1 MAQSAILEVK
11 MRIVVVED
19 EIRIREGICNLLAK
33 LFPQHEVA
41 GSATNGK
48 EGLEL
53 IRKQCPDLVITDVK
67 MPVMDGLTMLSI
79 LNERK
84 IKCKAIVLSA
94 YTEFAFAQQAIR
106 WGVSEYLVKP
116 LVVNEFVQAI
126 KNTEMQLEEIQKQNS
141 ETLERFDNILLGI
154 IFGGIEVDEGL
165 LNFVENKHGIAQDT
179 KYSEVQ
185 VYLGKQYDAK
195 LEWVKHNLAA
205 FLSERKNLSYYL
217 LDIPKDKL
225 LLAVLYG
232 YEEASEIERWFQ
244 IGVISKIR
252 GTDAA
257 DCNYGWINADGMSE
271 LRTNYYK
278 LLQYMDWNITFGS
291 HIMISYPKIMNVQ
304 TTLCIYPI
312 DIENRLKAALCSYN
326 RSKVNKCMKH
336 FAEHFGT
343 RNVYDPKNIKESY
356 VRFIWALINV
366 AKEINILNYDQIE
379 QNKILER
386 IMSSINKEEL
396 NDVMEEICSCLK
408 DDQYTEKAELSL
420 NVKKAENMII
430 EYYKTGITLEEIAEK
445 LNLTP
450 EYLSNQFHMEKGVRF
465 STYIKDFRI
474 MKAKELLIGSKLK
487 VCEVAERVGYSD
499 AKYFSK
505 VFRDNTGQLPA
516 EYRNTNK

>member
-1 MAQSAILEVK
+1 

-19 EIRIREGICNLLAK
+19 EIRIREGICNLLLK

-41 GSATNGK
+41 GSAANGQ

-53 IRKQCPDLVITDVK
+53 IQEQCPDLVITDVK
-67 MPVMDGLTMLSI
+67 MPIMDGLTMLSV
-79 LNERK
+79 LSEKR

-94 YTEFAFAQQAIR
+94 YTEFTYAQQAIR

-126 KNTEMQLEEIQKQNS
+126 KNTEIQLEEIQKQSS

-165 LNFVENKHGIAQDT
+165 LSFVKNKYSIDQDT
-179 KYSEVQ
+179 HLSEIQ
-185 VYLGKQYDAK
+185 IYLGKQYDEK
-195 LEWVKHNLAA
+195 LERVKRRLAA
-205 FLSERKNLSYYL
+205 FLSTRKQLNYYL
-217 LDIPKDKL
+217 LEIPKDKL

-244 IGVISKIR
+244 SGVVSGNR
-252 GTDAA
+252 GSDTEDS
-257 DCNYGWINADGMSE
+257 NYGWINAKGISE
-271 LRTNYYK
+271 LRSNYYK
-278 LLQYMDWNITFGS
+278 LLQYMDWNITFGNC
-291 HIMISYPKIMNVQ
+291 IMISYPKIMNVQ
-304 TTLCIYPI
+304 TTLCVYPI

-326 RSKVNKCMKH
+326 RSKVNKCMVQ
-336 FAEHFGT
+336 FSEYFENGS
-343 RNVYDPKNIKESY
+343 VYDPKNIKESY
-356 VRFIWALINV
+356 VRFIWAMINV
-366 AKEINILNYDQIE
+366 AKEINILNYDRIE

-386 IMSSINKEEL
+386 IMSSMNKEEL
-396 NDVMEEICSCLK
+396 RDVMEEVCACMK
-408 DDQYTEKAELSL
+408 EDQYTDKAELSL
-420 NVKKAENMII
+420 NVKKAENMIL

-450 EYLSNQFHMEKGVRF
+450 EYLSNQFHLEKGVKF

-487 VCEVAERVGYSD
+487 VCEVAEKVGYSD

-516 EYRNTNK
+516 DYRKTNK